1 MAQKKTY
8 PLVSSNTNHTPRQ
21 GVGKQR
27 IRLKRN
33 NEPIESINQAKE
45 TSVLEEVIQ
54 EGARRLLQAAIEHEV
69 AEYIACFQN
78 IKDEQGRR
86 KVVKNGFLPERSILT
101 GIGPLAV
108 KKPRVRDNREG
119 EFFTS
124 TILPRYLRRVPS
136 LDNLIPTLYLYLPGI
151 SWKPWKPS
159 WVRPP
164 KGFQPT
170 P

>member
-69 AEYIACFQN
+69 AEYIACF
-78 IKDEQGRR
+78 K
-86 KVVKNGFLPERSILT
+86 
-101 GIGPLAV
+101 
-108 KKPRVRDNREG
+108 
-119 EFFTS
+119 TS
-124 TILPRYLRRVPS
+124 KMSRADAR
-136 LDNLIPTLYLYLPGI
+136 
-151 SWKPWKPS
+151 W
-159 WVRPP
+159 
-164 KGFQPT
+164 
-170 P
+170 

>member
-1 MAQKKTY
+1 MQ
-8 PLVSSNTNHTPRQ
+8 
-21 GVGKQR
+21 
-27 IRLKRN
+27 N
-33 NEPIESINQAKE
+33 NEPIESKNQAKE
-45 TSVLEEVIQ
+45 TSVLEEVIR

-108 KKPRVRDNREG
+108 KQPRVSDKREG

-124 TILPRYLRRVPS
+124 TILPRYLRCVPS
-136 LDNLIPTLYLYLPGI
+136 LVNLIPTLYLYLPGI

>member
-1 MAQKKTY
+1 M
-8 PLVSSNTNHTPRQ
+8 
-21 GVGKQR
+21 
-27 IRLKRN
+27 
-33 NEPIESINQAKE
+33 
-45 TSVLEEVIQ
+45 
-54 EGARRLLQAAIEHEV
+54 
-69 AEYIACFQN
+69 
-78 IKDEQGRR
+78 
-86 KVVKNGFLPERSILT
+86 VVKNGFLPERSILT
-101 GIGPLAV
+101 GTGPLAV
-108 KKPRVRDNREG
+108 KQPRVRDKREG
-119 EFFTS
+119 ETFTS